1 MRHYP
6 TTEELARLLDEF
18 TSDEQRALRAQ
29 LLDTTSKYDA
39 ARAAGRS
46 LANAVRSALRAGDIA
61 NSSTAACRNALTQW
75 ESNDL

>member
-18 TSDEQRALRAQ
+18 TSDEQRAQRA
-29 LLDTTSKYDA
+29 LLLETAGKYDA
-39 ARAAGRS
+39 IRAAGRS

-61 NSSTAACRNALTQW
+61 NDSTAACRNALTQW
-75 ESNDL
+75 ETNDL